1 MVVQR
6 DGVKKV
12 NLYKDPTTARGT
24 EESTVGNDVPTI
36 GRAKSRGFEYVTGSE
51 TDDIFATTNTY
62 RHYLFDVEMFTHV
75 DCIGSASY
83 TTGEIKINSINIT
96 SVENVDGAASSVI
109 RLTVVPDSQDIIA
122 VRNQILEID
131 FVNTTIN
138 GAVDATAVGDS
149 SAGTSEVT
157 TSRSPTIS
165 SY

>member
-1 MVVQR
+1 MSGDAENVQFFDD
-6 DGVKKV
+6 DGSG
-12 NLYKDPTTARGT
+12 NIRRYILTAGVRVYQDNTAGT
-24 EESTVGNDVPTI
+24 
-36 GRAKSRGFEYVTGSE
+36 
-51 TDDIFATTNTY
+51 
-62 RHYLFDVEMFTHV
+62 L
-75 DCIGSASY
+75 SY

>member
-1 MVVQR
+1 M
-6 DGVKKV
+6 
-12 NLYKDPTTARGT
+12 
-24 EESTVGNDVPTI
+24 
-36 GRAKSRGFEYVTGSE
+36 
-51 TDDIFATTNTY
+51 
-62 RHYLFDVEMFTHV
+62 
-75 DCIGSASY
+75 
-83 TTGEIKINSINIT
+83 
-96 SVENVDGAASSVI
+96 ENVDGAASSVI

-138 GAVDATAVGDS
+138 GAVDVTAVGDS